1 MMVEKC
7 YPDFCVN
14 SVWDLTNEFYKN
26 NNIKAVIFDIDN
38 TLVTHTTKE
47 PPEDVLKYF
56 ELLKAN
62 NIKYAIASN
71 NNKQRVETFCKD
83 LNVPY
88 IYRAFKPRKAPLKK
102 LAKYFDVPNQNICL
116 VGDQLFTDMLGANR
130 MGFVSVVVTAL
141 GENETGF
148 VSFKRVFEKMI
159 MKKYLKIKNQK

>member
-62 NIKYAIASN
+62 NIK
-71 NNKQRVETFCKD
+71 
-83 LNVPY
+83 
-88 IYRAFKPRKAPLKK
+88 FKK
-102 LAKYFDVPNQNICL
+102 
-116 VGDQLFTDMLGANR
+116 
-130 MGFVSVVVTAL
+130 
-141 GENETGF
+141 
-148 VSFKRVFEKMI
+148 
-159 MKKYLKIKNQK
+159 